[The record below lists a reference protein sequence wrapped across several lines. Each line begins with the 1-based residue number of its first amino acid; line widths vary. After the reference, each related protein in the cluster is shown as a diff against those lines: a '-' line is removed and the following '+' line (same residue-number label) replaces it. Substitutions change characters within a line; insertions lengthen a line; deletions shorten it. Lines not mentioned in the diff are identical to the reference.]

1 MSSAGSSKRR
11 RATAKTSI
19 SAIRA
24 RGPTARSGVRRRS
37 WSALGRRR
45 IQWRRSPRPRVPCS
59 QASRSRM
66 SLAWPTFSLE
76 PLDDGRT
83 WSATFESYDERHDD
97 VYYVVTLSD
106 GTDLMAQC
114 STTFSSNAWIETE
127 VRDTLRER
135 IGRVAATGKSNTDYR
150 GPVLRS

>member
-1 MSSAGSSKRR
+1 MA
-11 RATAKTSI
+11 
-19 SAIRA
+19 
-24 RGPTARSGVRRRS
+24 S
-37 WSALGRRR
+37 W
-45 IQWRRSPRPRVPCS
+45 PE
-59 QASRSRM
+59 
-66 SLAWPTFSLE
+66 FNNE
-76 PLDDGRT
+76 PLVDGRT

-114 STTFSSNAWIETE
+114 SATFSSDAWIETE